1 MLSGTLIPH
10 AMLAEIII
18 IIIIIDVS
26 ENSSTTWILNS
37 WNFRGHNLLPV
48 LPFFYF
54 WTLLLHIGVEL
65 IKNVVMVAGAQSD
78 SALHIH
84 ASVLPQT
91 PLPSRLPHD
100 TGQSS
105 LCYTAGPCWSS
116 SFLQSSVCMSIPDS
130 QTTPTPHLF
139 PGNQKFVLWVCES
152 VAFAVL
158 PPSFY

>member
-1 MLSGTLIPH
+1 MAWLSVDLIYSPIKWDNSNTLLWCYRDLMRKHMKKLPNMLSGILIPH

-54 WTLLLHIGVEL
+54 WNLLFHIGVEL
-65 IKNVVMVAGAQSD
+65 INNVVMVSGTQSD
-78 SALHIH
+78 SAIHVH
-84 ASVLPQT
+84 ASILPQT

-105 LCYTAGPCWSS
+105 LCYTAGPCRSS
-116 SFLQSSVCMSIPDS
+116 IFF
-130 QTTPTPHLF
+130 T
-139 PGNQKFVLWVCES
+139 
-152 VAFAVL
+152 
-158 PPSFY
+158 